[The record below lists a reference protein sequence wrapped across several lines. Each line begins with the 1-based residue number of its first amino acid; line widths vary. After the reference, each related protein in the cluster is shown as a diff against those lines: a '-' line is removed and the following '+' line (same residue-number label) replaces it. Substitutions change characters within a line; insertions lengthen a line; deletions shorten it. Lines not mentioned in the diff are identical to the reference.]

1 MSNKVLIT
9 NDQNVVKVPSGLRIL
24 IRRSCNAVLD
34 FEHFDGPA
42 EISVTFV
49 DNNRIHELNK
59 EYRNKDSA
67 TDVLSFPLGE
77 NGEYDIDEDNGCK
90 LLGDIVISMERAM
103 EQAAIEAA
111 YKEGEAKLKGNG
123 KSVPALSVLKTP
135 LRDGDAERPDDEA
148 YKNAYFVNANATSA
162 PGIVDADLN
171 PILTRSEVYS
181 GVYGRA
187 SITFYAFNSSGNK
200 GIACGLNNL
209 QKIRDGEPLG
219 GKASAESDFATDDD
233 EDFLN

>member
-1 MSNKVLIT
+1 MATETDYSRSGRPSTLFLHKASGSGTTRKSEVLLCKAMT
-9 NDQNVVKVPSGLRIL
+9 
-24 IRRSCNAVLD
+24 IRR
-34 FEHFDGPA
+34 P
-42 EISVTFV
+42 
-49 DNNRIHELNK
+49 
-59 EYRNKDSA
+59 
-67 TDVLSFPLGE
+67 
-77 NGEYDIDEDNGCK
+77 
-90 LLGDIVISMERAM
+90 
-103 EQAAIEAA
+103 IEAA

-171 PILTRSEVYS
+171 PILNRSEVYS

-219 GKASAESDFATDDD
+219 GKASAESDFASDDD